1 MTAQDM
7 TQLSSDVAAKSIIW
21 FDIDNTLYPAS
32 SRIDQ
37 LMSQRIQAYFRGLGL
52 DHDEATRLH
61 AKYYREYGLAI
72 RGLTRHHIID
82 PVDFDQKCDGSLPL
96 EDILKPNPALRKM
109 LQDIDRSKARVWA
122 LTNANINH
130 ASRVLR
136 NLGIDDLFEGVV
148 YCDYSIPNFACK
160 PEHEFYEHA
169 MARAAVTNPTQ
180 CLFVDDSLKNVRAA
194 KALGWGSS
202 VYFREKDAN
211 RPDAEG
217 VGVDATISDL
227 EELRTVWAHL
237 FKPSATEV
245 GEGPGPSLP
254 NGPIETT
261 VQA

>member
-1 MTAQDM
+1 MTAQDAK
-7 TQLSSDVAAKSIIW
+7 QLSSDVIEKSIIW

-37 LMSQRIQAYFRGLGL
+37 LMGQRIQGYFRSLGL
-52 DHDEATRLH
+52 DHEEATRLH
-61 AKYYREYGLAI
+61 MKYYREYGLAI
-72 RGLTRHHIID
+72 RGLTRHHTID
-82 PVDFDQKCDGSLPL
+82 PIDFDQKCDGSLPL
-96 EDILKPNPALRKM
+96 EDILKPDAALRKL

-136 NLGIDDLFEGVV
+136 NLGVDDLFEGVV

-160 PEHEFYEHA
+160 PEHEFYDEA
-169 MARAAVTNPTQ
+169 MIRAAVSNPAQ

-202 VYFREKDAN
+202 VYFREKDAD

-237 FKPSATEV
+237 FKPLAPKV
-245 GEGPGPSLP
+245 GEGHKSSLL
-254 NGPIETT
+254 NGLIKTT
-261 VQA
+261 APA